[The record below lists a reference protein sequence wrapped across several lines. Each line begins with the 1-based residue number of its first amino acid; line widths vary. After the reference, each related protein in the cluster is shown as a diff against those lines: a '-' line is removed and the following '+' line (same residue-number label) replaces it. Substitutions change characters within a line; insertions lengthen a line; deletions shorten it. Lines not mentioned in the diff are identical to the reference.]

1 MNTLDSIQMIK
12 NQQKNVDNAFQ
23 HYVALVCAPQHFDDD
38 SRGTLHSINVTT
50 QVHHQAYPGA
60 TNYHTNGSFDSYLAV
75 VVKNRFS
82 ELAKEALELMQKD
95 VNVAMIDL
103 EGELREVLDAIE
115 DLKKEWKSYR

>member
-1 MNTLDSIQMIK
+1 MNTLDSIQTIK

-23 HYVALVCAPQHFDDD
+23 HYVALVGAPQHFD
-38 SRGTLHSINVTT
+38 SGAKGTLHSIKVTT

-60 TNYHTNGSFDSYLAV
+60 TNYHTNSSFDAYLAD

-115 DLKKEWKSYR
+115 DLKK